1 MSTFVLIHGAGDVG
15 WSWHLVERELRA
27 LGHDTVAPD
36 LPCDD
41 DRAGLSEY
49 ADTVIKAIGDRTRL
63 VVVGHS
69 YGGFT
74 APLIAARLPIDLL
87 VLVAGMVPSRGEAAN
102 DYLKNTGYDAAIRKQ
117 AAHDGVSGHKDPYVL
132 FYHDVPRKLAEEAR
146 RHERPQS
153 ATPGAAPWPLKAWP
167 KVPTRFILCTEDR
180 LFPADYL
187 RRVVAKRL
195 RIVPDEIVSGHCVT
209 LSHPKELAAML
220 NGYVGR
226 PHRKT
231 AARGT
236 RTKGVHLESGRGSRR
251 ERRRAQFPTHRHVDS
266 GGNRPDGAG
275 RVHHRHAET
284 ISTDARR
291 ANVAEAVEQLG
302 IFPLLGLDRR
312 F

>member
-15 WSWHLVERELRA
+15 WSWYLVERELRA

-41 DRAGLSEY
+41 DRAGLNEY

-74 APLIAARLPIDLL
+74 APLIAARLPIDVL
-87 VLVAGMVPSRGEAAN
+87 VLVAGMVPSPGEAAK

-117 AAHDGVSGHKDPYVL
+117 AARDGVTGDKDPYVL
-132 FYHDVPRKLAEEAR
+132 FYHDVPRKLAEQAR

-153 ATPGAAPWPLKAWP
+153 STPGDAPWPLMAWAKGVHAVHRMYRRSSLP
-167 KVPTRFILCTEDR
+167 GR
-180 LFPADYL
+180 LPSPSGFQA
-187 RRVVAKRL
+187 RL
-195 RIVPDEIVSGHCVT
+195 RIVPDEIVSGHCVM
-209 LSHPKELAAML
+209 LSHPKELATML

-236 RTKGVHLESGRGSRR
+236 RTKGVSSRERTRFTSRTKAGAVPDSPSRR
-251 ERRRAQFPTHRHVDS
+251 QRRK
-266 GGNRPDGAG
+266 
-275 RVHHRHAET
+275 
-284 ISTDARR
+284 
-291 ANVAEAVEQLG
+291 
-302 IFPLLGLDRR
+302 
-312 F
+312 

>member
-41 DRAGLSEY
+41 DRAGLNEY

-63 VVVGHS
+63 VVVGQS

-74 APLIAARLPIDLL
+74 APLIADRRPIDLL
-87 VLVAGMVPSRGEAAN
+87 VLVAAMVPSPGEAAK

-117 AAHDGVSGHKDPYVL
+117 AARDGVTGHEDPDAL
-132 FYHDVPRKLAEEAR
+132 FYHDVPRRLAEKAR

-153 ATPGAAPWPLKAWP
+153 STPGAAPWPLKAWP
-167 KVPTRFILCTEDR
+167 KVATRFILCTEDR

-195 RIVPDEIVSGHCVT
+195 RIVPDEIASGHCVA

-220 NGYVGR
+220 NSYAAS
-226 PHRKT
+226 PHRT
-231 AARGT
+231 VARGT
-236 RTKGVHLESGRGSRR
+236 RTRGVSSRGRTRSTSRTKAGAVPDSPSH
-251 ERRRAQFPTHRHVDS
+251 RRRRK
-266 GGNRPDGAG
+266 
-275 RVHHRHAET
+275 
-284 ISTDARR
+284 
-291 ANVAEAVEQLG
+291 
-302 IFPLLGLDRR
+302 
-312 F
+312 